1 MNTESNCERYRDI
14 VDKLFENTAS
24 AEEIRLLREHATL
37 CADCAML
44 LEMHEHLEG
53 PTMGDLE
60 TEVPDHLAEGMWPR
74 VEMEIMRDD
83 WRQLGKRRRSPVW
96 RWVVAVQAAAI
107 VVLVGG
113 TALLFSQIG
122 QLRHREAALEA
133 KLKQQEQHLTALD
146 WRTSRTGA
154 GTTTASNGGSAWLR
168 RLAASDDVTVAE
180 VTQFLERLPADSQ
193 VLGAR
198 DANRLIAQLPYAVSG
213 VHAAALDDIHTED
226 GLQAGEALRLIAAL
240 DLNPSQQFPAGRIA
254 GISKRYN

>member
-1 MNTESNCERYRDI
+1 MNTQSNCERYRDI

-24 AEEIRLLREHATL
+24 AGETRLLREHATL

-53 PTMGDLE
+53 PTMSDLE

-74 VEMEIMRDD
+74 VEMDIMRDD
-83 WRQLGKRRRSPVW
+83 WQSLGERRRSPVW

-107 VVLVGG
+107 VLLAGG
-113 TALLFSQIG
+113 AALLFGELQQI
-122 QLRHREAALEA
+122 RHRETALAE
-133 KLKQQEQHLTALD
+133 KLTQQEQQLTVLE
-146 WRTSRTGA
+146 WRTTRPGTGTA
-154 GTTTASNGGSAWLR
+154 TASSGESVWQR
-168 RLAASDDVTVAE
+168 RLAGANIVTVAE
-180 VTQFLERLPADSQ
+180 VTQFLERLPGDSQ

-198 DANRLIAQLPYAVSG
+198 DANRLIAQLPYAISG

-240 DLNPSQQFPAGRIA
+240 DLDPSQRFPAGRIA
-254 GISKRYN
+254 GISKRYD